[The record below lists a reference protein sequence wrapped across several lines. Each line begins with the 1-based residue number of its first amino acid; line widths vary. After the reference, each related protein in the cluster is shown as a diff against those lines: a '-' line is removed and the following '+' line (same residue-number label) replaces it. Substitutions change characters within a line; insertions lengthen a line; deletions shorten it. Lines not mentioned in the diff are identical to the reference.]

1 MDIQR
6 LRNLTTDKLH
16 TEISH
21 VYEDLV
27 FLTGELGIMTHQIP
41 NALIAIKPYLR
52 DKVKDPRFWDGQ
64 FDITHVGEI
73 DISLMDEENKKH
85 FWDAYYLGC
94 NPSKNVK
101 APEQYSGT
109 KRVRIKVG
117 SFVSQDRATGHWP
130 GTASGVDADPNMI
143 FNAKWTGKHWDC
155 RADGF
160 GARKYLGEEGGYG
173 NGSIFAFGIDSVEII
188 N

>member
-6 LRNLTTDKLH
+6 LRNLTTNKLH
-16 TEISH
+16 TKVSDI
-21 VYEDLV
+21 YEDIA
-27 FLTGELGIMTHQIP
+27 FLTGEPATKPHQLADILGVIEM
-41 NALIAIKPYLR
+41 YLYDR
-52 DKVKDPRFWDGQ
+52 LEDNRFWNDT
-64 FDITHVGEI
+64 FDPSHIGEI
-73 DISLMDEENKKH
+73 DIPPMDEEFKRQI
-85 FWDAYYLGC
+85 WDTHQIDL

-143 FNAKWTGKHWDC
+143 FNAKWSGKYWDC

-173 NGSIFAFGIDSVEII
+173 NGPIFAFGIDSVEII
-188 N
+188 D